1 MQLLASIITWA
12 VFGLVVGAISRLL
25 YPGRQPMGLFATMA
39 LGIFG
44 SLLGGFVAWALGF
57 EPEEGPFR
65 GAGWILSILGGL
77 VVVWLS
83 LYAAGR
89 RRLT

>member
-1 MQLLASIITWA
+1 
-12 VFGLVVGAISRLL
+12 
-25 YPGRQPMGLFATMA
+25 MA
-39 LGIFG
+39 LGILG